1 MMYGL
6 GIPVTIARAPFRTR
20 SRLRLRDRRA
30 DRSAVA
36 TLPLGR
42 APGARIGAD
51 AATSS
56 TTRTGATSLVG
67 SLAAATKR
75 TGVAYDFETLSQV
88 SITLVFGATILLAAT
103 RRPVRRR

>member
-1 MMYGL
+1 
-6 GIPVTIARAPFRTR
+6 V
-20 SRLRLRDRRA
+20 
-30 DRSAVA
+30 
-36 TLPLGR
+36 
-42 APGARIGAD
+42 
-51 AATSS
+51 
-56 TTRTGATSLVG
+56 ATSLVG